1 MSGVKP
7 FLLSVWGTDVL
18 EAPELT
24 PFHRWLTKY
33 ALARADVIT
42 ATGLHLA
49 TETTRYTPRGKPVT
63 VVPYGVDL
71 ERFVPVG
78 RPAGERVVIGA
89 ASRMSPEK
97 GLTYLID
104 AFGQLRQRYGEGV
117 VLRIAGDGPERPKLE
132 AQIARL
138 GLAQSVEL
146 AGWLEHV
153 QLPEFLAGLDVFV
166 LPSTWEGFGV
176 SAVEASAMKLP
187 VVASNV
193 HGIPDAVRDSVTGM
207 LVPPADATALANA
220 IETLVNDEA
229 LRRRLGEAGRDF
241 VARNYDWQMNVG
253 QMEQIYETMTAGRHA
268 SAVSA

>member
-1 MSGVKP
+1 
-7 FLLSVWGTDVL
+7 
-18 EAPELT
+18 
-24 PFHRWLTKY
+24 
-33 ALARADVIT
+33 
-42 ATGLHLA
+42 
-49 TETTRYTPRGKPVT
+49 
-63 VVPYGVDL
+63 
-71 ERFVPVG
+71 
-78 RPAGERVVIGA
+78 
-89 ASRMSPEK
+89 
-97 GLTYLID
+97 
-104 AFGQLRQRYGEGV
+104 LRQRYGDGV

-220 IETLVNDEA
+220 IETLFNDEA
-229 LRRRLGEAGRDF
+229 LRRRLGE
-241 VARNYDWQMNVG
+241 
-253 QMEQIYETMTAGRHA
+253 
-268 SAVSA
+268 S